1 MKGILVGSLVV
12 VAAMAVVA
20 WIEFDELTTHPP
32 RWLFVLGGA
41 STLLGSV
48 AFWRLRNAPPGS
60 AKRAVLLRAGAGPIF
75 LGLAVA
81 GILTGRSTFSLIFF
95 GLWVGTVVLSQV
107 LGSRAKNQRAD

>member
-20 WIEFDELTTHPP
+20 WIELYELTTHPP
-32 RWLFVLGGA
+32 KWLLVLGGA
-41 STLLGSV
+41 STLLGCV
-48 AFWRLRNAPPGS
+48 AFWRLRNAPLGS

-81 GILTGRSTFSLIFF
+81 SVPAGQSTPFLIFF

-107 LGSRAKNQRAD
+107 LSSRAKNQRAD